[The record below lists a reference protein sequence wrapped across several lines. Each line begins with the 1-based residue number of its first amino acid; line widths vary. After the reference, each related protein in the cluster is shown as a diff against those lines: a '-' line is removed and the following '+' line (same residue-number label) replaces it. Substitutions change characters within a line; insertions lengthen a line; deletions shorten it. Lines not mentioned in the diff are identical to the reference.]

1 MSVGIS
7 KGHNGDLTRDGS
19 LIKKCLW
26 RQGERARKFGGGK
39 ADVLF
44 KRLSRK
50 CVYDVAELKVK
61 ENKKENKTVE
71 VKWDGTV
78 TEYTTTI
85 EQRHN

>member
-26 RQGERARKFGGGK
+26 RQGERSRKFGGGN

-44 KRLSRK
+44 KRLLRK
-50 CVYDVAELKVK
+50 CGGDVAEFKVN
-61 ENKKENKTVE
+61 ENRLTGKHEINEAVIVQMVE
-71 VKWDGTV
+71 SEKNS
-78 TEYTTTI
+78 I
-85 EQRHN
+85 II

>member
-26 RQGERARKFGGGK
+26 RQGERSRKFGGGN

-44 KRLSRK
+44 KRLLRK
-50 CVYDVAELKVK
+50 CGGDVAELYRSKK
-61 ENKKENKTVE
+61 NKM
-71 VKWDGTV
+71 G
-78 TEYTTTI
+78 
-85 EQRHN
+85 EQKLKSK